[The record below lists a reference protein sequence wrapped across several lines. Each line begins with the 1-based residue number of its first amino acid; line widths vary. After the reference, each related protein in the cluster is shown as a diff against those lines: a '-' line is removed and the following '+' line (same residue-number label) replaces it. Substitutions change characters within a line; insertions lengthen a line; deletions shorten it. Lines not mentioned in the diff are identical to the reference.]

1 MYNATDYTEKKS
13 VAQSKLNAYVEK
25 VNANKPAA
33 NEVAGA
39 KEALDKA
46 IGDYNALVISDAYE
60 RLFLLTADATEVGPL
75 TDPAEHLKQVDPI
88 GRALRAYRFAGL
100 MKVSIKREKD
110 TGRITTASLAFVA
123 DDDADDKKQVYHLRD
138 IEAKWDEL
146 QKAAEVPQKVS
157 LMASPE
163 WSALVYRMQ
172 RLFTARSLSLGGYAV
187 PSGLTADYI
196 VYTADGQAVA
206 VGDLTDEQRKAL
218 DDKVS
223 IKKLKEE
230 LQALVDAV
238 YFDSTGRKNGSN
250 KYRVAEKDVK
260 WVTDNAQK
268 FDERRHKTVMMTEA
282 LAFELTFCLTAHIV
296 TGKAYDAILGE

>member
-1 MYNATDYTEKKS
+1 MFKATDYTEKKS
-13 VAQSKLNAYVEK
+13 VAQAKLNAYVEK

-33 NEVAGA
+33 NEIAGA

-46 IGDYNALVISDAYE
+46 IGEYNALVISDAYE
-60 RLFLLTADATEVGPL
+60 RLFLLTADSTEVGPL
-75 TDPAEHLKQVDPI
+75 TDPAEYLKQVDPI
-88 GRALRAYRFAGL
+88 GRALRGYRFAGL
-100 MKVSIKREKD
+100 MRASIKREKD
-110 TGRITTASLAFVA
+110 TGRITAASLAYVA
-123 DDDADDKKQVYHLRD
+123 DDDAEDKKQVYHLRD

-146 QKAAEVPQKVS
+146 QKAAEVPQKAH

-163 WSALVYRMQ
+163 WSTLVYRMQ
-172 RLFTARSLSLGGYAV
+172 RLFTARSLSQGGYTI

-196 VYTADGQAVA
+196 VYTADGHAVA
-206 VGDLTDEQRKAL
+206 VGDLTPEQKKAL

-223 IKKLKEE
+223 VKKLKDD

-250 KYRVAEKDVK
+250 KYRVVEKDVN
-260 WVTDNAQK
+260 WVADNAHK

-282 LAFELTFCLTAHIV
+282 LAFELTFCMVAHIV
-296 TGKAYDAILGE
+296 TGKAYSAILGE